1 MPCTKERA
9 GFATVSGIALSPFMF
24 GITLIGIGTEAPI
37 VYICFGLLLG
47 FSFLLISQG
56 TKSLIILMAI
66 LYFACISFF
75 VIQKKDI
82 EEWFVKDNYELLNS
96 RIINKYSDIQE
107 NNLYK
112 EFLIDKNANNKNKLK
127 YYKDNID
134 EYVSINAEK
143 VMELKMFY
151 TMTNNKEIRSK
162 LDDIFKD
169 GLVSIKEYEEFK
181 KYVYRLDLSKEK
193 EPALLSIL
201 SK

>member
-1 MPCTKERA
+1 M
-9 GFATVSGIALSPFMF
+9 
-24 GITLIGIGTEAPI
+24 
-37 VYICFGLLLG
+37 
-47 FSFLLISQG
+47 
-56 TKSLIILMAI
+56 
-66 LYFACISFF
+66 YFFF

-96 RIINKYSDIQE
+96 RMINKYSDMQE

-127 YYKDNID
+127 YYKENID

-169 GLVSIKEYEEFK
+169 GLVSVKEYEEFK
-181 KYVYRLDLSKEK
+181 KYVYKLDLSKEK